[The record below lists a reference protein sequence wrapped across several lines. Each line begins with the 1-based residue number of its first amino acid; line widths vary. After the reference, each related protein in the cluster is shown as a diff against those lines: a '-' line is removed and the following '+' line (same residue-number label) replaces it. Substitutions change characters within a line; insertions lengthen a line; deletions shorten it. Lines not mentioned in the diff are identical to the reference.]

1 MTVRRIFSR
10 DGPVDWLV
18 VGLGNPGAGYEWTP
32 HNVGYMVI
40 AELAERWQLGRP
52 KKSFNGLIC
61 SGRVG
66 PPGGESA
73 RVALLQ
79 PLTYM
84 NESGNSAGPA
94 RGVLKVELDQVLV
107 VHDEIDLPFGQL
119 QPRLGGGLAGHNGL
133 KSLRKGFGS
142 EQFGRLRVGV
152 GRPAASDPQSVSDFV
167 LGRWT
172 QSKDQVDSLVEQAAD
187 LAERIVLGEAPLGAA

>member
-1 MTVRRIFSR
+1 MGRFFSR
-10 DGPVDWLV
+10 AEPVDWLI

-32 HNVGYMVI
+32 HNVGFQVI
-40 AELAERWQLGRP
+40 SELSKRWDLGRP
-52 KKSFNGLIC
+52 KKSFNGLIV

-66 PPGGESA
+66 PLGGPA
-73 RVALLQ
+73 VRVALLE

-94 RGVLKVELDQVLV
+94 RGSLKLELDHVIV

-119 QPRLGGGLAGHNGL
+119 QSRIGGGLAGHNGL

-142 EQFGRLRVGV
+142 EEFGRLRIGV
-152 GRPAASDPQSVSDFV
+152 GRPSSTDSASVSDYV
-167 LGRWT
+167 LGRWR
-172 QSKDQVDSLVEQAAD
+172 QSDGEVEALVASASDLVEQ
-187 LAERIVLGEAPLGAA
+187 IVLGQVALSGSG

>member
-1 MTVRRIFSR
+1 MGRFFSR
-10 DGPVDWLV
+10 SEPVDWLI

-32 HNVGYMVI
+32 HNVGFQVI
-40 AELAERWQLGRP
+40 SELSKRWDLGRP
-52 KKSFNGLIC
+52 RKSFNGLIV

-66 PPGGESA
+66 PIGGPA
-73 RVALLQ
+73 VRVALLE

-84 NESGNSAGPA
+84 NESGTSAGPA
-94 RGVLKVELDQVLV
+94 RGSLKVELDHVLV
-107 VHDEIDLPFGQL
+107 IHDEIDLPFGQL

-142 EQFGRLRVGV
+142 EDFGRLRIGV
-152 GRPAASDPQSVSDFV
+152 GRPQSTDRATVSDYV

-172 QSKDQVDSLVEQAAD
+172 QPESEVNALVAAASD
-187 LAERIVLGEAPLGAA
+187 LAEQIVLGQAVLTGSA

>member
-1 MTVRRIFSR
+1 MGRFFSR
-10 DGPVDWLV
+10 SEPVDWLI

-32 HNVGYMVI
+32 HNVGFQVI
-40 AELAERWQLGRP
+40 SELSKRWDLGRP
-52 KKSFNGLIC
+52 RKSFNGLIV

-66 PPGGESA
+66 PIGGEA
-73 RVALLQ
+73 VRVALLE

-84 NESGNSAGPA
+84 NESGTSAGPA
-94 RGVLKVELDQVLV
+94 RGSLKVELDHVLV
-107 VHDEIDLPFGQL
+107 IHDEIDLPFGQL

-142 EQFGRLRVGV
+142 EDFGRLRIGV
-152 GRPAASDPQSVSDFV
+152 GRPQSTDRATVSDYV

-172 QSKDQVDSLVEQAAD
+172 QPESEVNALVAAASD
-187 LAERIVLGEAPLGAA
+187 LAEQIVLGQAVLTGSA

>member
-1 MTVRRIFSR
+1 VGRFFSR
-10 DGPVDWLV
+10 AEPVDWLI

-32 HNVGYMVI
+32 HNVGFQVI
-40 AELAERWQLGRP
+40 SELSKRWDLGRP
-52 KKSFNGLIC
+52 KKSFNGLIV

-66 PPGGESA
+66 PLGGPA
-73 RVALLQ
+73 VRVALLE

-94 RGVLKVELDQVLV
+94 RGSLKLELDHVIV

-119 QPRLGGGLAGHNGL
+119 QSRIGGGLAGHNGL

-142 EQFGRLRVGV
+142 EEFGRLRIGV
-152 GRPAASDPQSVSDFV
+152 GRPSSTDSASVSDYV
-167 LGRWT
+167 LGRWR
-172 QSKDQVDSLVEQAAD
+172 QSDGEVEALVASASDLVEQ
-187 LAERIVLGEAPLGAA
+187 IVLGQVALSGSG

>member
-1 MTVRRIFSR
+1 MGRFFSR
-10 DGPVDWLV
+10 AEPVDWLI

-32 HNVGYMVI
+32 HNVGFQVI
-40 AELAERWQLGRP
+40 SELSKRWELGRP
-52 KKSFNGLIC
+52 KKSFNGLIV

-66 PPGGESA
+66 PLGGPSV
-73 RVALLQ
+73 RVALLE

-94 RGVLKVELDQVLV
+94 RGSLKLELDHVLV

-119 QPRLGGGLAGHNGL
+119 QSRLGGGLAGHNGL

-142 EQFGRLRVGV
+142 EEFGRLRIGV
-152 GRPAASDPQSVSDFV
+152 GRPSSTDPASVSDYV
-167 LGRWT
+167 LGRW
-172 QSKDQVDSLVEQAAD
+172 QQPDREVEALVASASDFVEQ
-187 LAERIVLGEAPLGAA
+187 IVLGQVALSGSG